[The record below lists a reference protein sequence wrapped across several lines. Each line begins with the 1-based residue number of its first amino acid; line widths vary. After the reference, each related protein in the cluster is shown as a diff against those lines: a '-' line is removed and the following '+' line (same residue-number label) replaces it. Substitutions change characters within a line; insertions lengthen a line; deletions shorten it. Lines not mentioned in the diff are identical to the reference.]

1 MRKILNYLYRRLTWK
16 CFYITGTFTAKGE
29 RFFFRT
35 VFYTYGSILPIYS
48 LESKCKKEFQADA
61 LIILHFARLPLSMA
75 KYVESEYDEFLD
87 IVDTRERKKLNF

>member
-1 MRKILNYLYRRLTWK
+1 MRTILNYLYRRLTWK

-48 LESKCKKEFQADA
+48 LEERCKKEFKADG
-61 LIILHFARLPLSMA
+61 LIIMHFARLPLSMA
-75 KYVESEYDEFLD
+75 KYVETEYEEFLE
-87 IVDTRERKKLNF
+87 IVDGKDTAKLF